1 MKVKVIEDACIGCG
15 ACVSICPEVFQFN
28 DQGLAHVINDNID
41 ESLEEK
47 VMDALESCPTN
58 AILKE

>member
-41 ESLEEK
+41 ESLKER

-58 AILKE
+58 AIVEE

>member
-28 DQGLAHVINDNID
+28 YQGLAHVINDNID
-41 ESLEEK
+41 ESLKER

-58 AILKE
+58 AIVEE